1 MDTEIYLAIQYR
13 DGLQHHGI
21 KGQKWG
27 DQNGPPYPL
36 GSGQKSSAE
45 KKASG
50 GGSTGQKKTNA
61 LLHPIKARKEK
72 KEAKRIAKEEKRKAK
87 EERKIQEAKAKAEA
101 EKKEKE
107 IWEAERETLNVQK
120 KHGY

>member
-1 MDTEIYLAIQYR
+1 MDTEIYLAIQYQK
-13 DGLQHHGI
+13 GLQHHGI

-50 GGSTGQKKTNA
+50 TGESSDGKKTNA
-61 LLHPIKARKEK
+61 FLHPIKAHKEK
-72 KEAKRIAKEEKRKAK
+72 KEAKRIAKEEKN
-87 EERKIQEAKAKAEA
+87 QS
-101 EKKEKE
+101 
-107 IWEAERETLNVQK
+107 
-120 KHGY
+120 